1 MEVVIYLNKHILLRF
16 LRFFL
21 VVGSIIILYLAIKYI
36 IIYFFP
42 FLIAL
47 LFSFFLHPIVTFLE
61 KKLKFPR
68 IFGALVIVCF
78 VFIAISGIA
87 FFLITEVIHGTTYLA
102 IKIPDHYQTFIN
114 QFELFLTNKF
124 VPMYNQLSLFIKSLH
139 TTQQTTIQENIQ
151 QFTSQ
156 LATSGTLFLKN
167 TLLKIPSMLSMIP
180 YSITIVIFTVIATIL
195 ITNDWLLIKRMS
207 HKLVPMQL
215 KDMSKNIVTYFEKS
229 LFGYIKA
236 QCILI
241 SISASITLIG
251 LLMLD
256 INHALTITMII
267 AIVDLLPLIGT
278 GIIFIPWIGYL
289 FFTGHYPL
297 TIGLAIIYIV
307 IIIVRQILEPKVL
320 SANIG
325 VSPLIA
331 LVVLFMSIQWW
342 GMIGVLITPI
352 ILVTINT
359 CYRAG
364 VFKSIWYY
372 VKG

>member
-21 VVGSIIILYLAIKYI
+21 VVGSIIILYFAIKYI
-36 IIYFFP
+36 MIYFFP

-124 VPMYNQLSLFIKSLH
+124 VPMFNQLSLFIKSLH

-342 GMIGVLITPI
+342 GMIGMLITPI

>member
-68 IFGALVIVCF
+68 IFGALAIVCF

>member
-68 IFGALVIVCF
+68 IFGALAIVCF

-372 VKG
+372 VIG

>member
-21 VVGSIIILYLAIKYI
+21 VVGSIIILYFAIKYI
-36 IIYFFP
+36 MIYFFP

-124 VPMYNQLSLFIKSLH
+124 VPMFNQLSLFIKSLH